1 MPQSPTSG
9 HIPSVTH
16 DGTKHTLGITTDK
29 DHEGA
34 TWYFE
39 SLGNDIIRVSHKI
52 DDKTF
57 MFEPG
62 THTHGAPLD
71 QQCEPNDWIVKETE
85 VKGVYTASP
94 VSHPDLYIASTEEV
108 GFHLSSEKVG
118 WNYIKLDD

>member
-1 MPQSPTSG
+1 MRVLRYVRLEARLPHLTVSLQ
-9 HIPSVTH
+9 
-16 DGTKHTLGITTDK
+16 
-29 DHEGA
+29 
-34 TWYFE
+34 WYFE

-85 VKGVYTASP
+85 VKGVYT
-94 VSHPDLYIASTEEV
+94 
-108 GFHLSSEKVG
+108 
-118 WNYIKLDD
+118 